1 MEIYLRFN
9 TFILT
14 YEGNYHRSERRIVL
28 LSDDSKLATE
38 RYSLTLCT
46 TISKDVITQ
55 DVLLFFQS
63 YSLLQQSFNLRTVV
77 FTESPAVFSLKK
89 KYNLT
94 VIPSVKLNAYH
105 KPVFSSIMQYA
116 EQTWNTQ
123 YYGYV
128 NGDILLSPMLFDVLL
143 TLKSNEY
150 FTPLQRPYML
160 AGRVSEVQTYSLD
173 MGSIARYSESFEA
186 LYRKGKRRNSFS
198 ADYFIYSG
206 KLMSH
211 PGMMYEDVVL
221 GRYYIDNWVMGMVL
235 LHDGILI
242 DSTEASSE

>member
-1 MEIYLRFN
+1 MEMYLRFN

-55 DVLLFFQS
+55 DVLLFFRS

-211 PGMMYEDVVL
+211 PGMIYEDVVL

>member
-1 MEIYLRFN
+1 
-9 TFILT
+9 
-14 YEGNYHRSERRIVL
+14 
-28 LSDDSKLATE
+28 
-38 RYSLTLCT
+38 
-46 TISKDVITQ
+46 
-55 DVLLFFQS
+55 
-63 YSLLQQSFNLRTVV
+63 
-77 FTESPAVFSLKK
+77 
-89 KYNLT
+89 
-94 VIPSVKLNAYH
+94 
-105 KPVFSSIMQYA
+105 MQYA

-198 ADYFIYSG
+198 A
-206 KLMSH
+206 
-211 PGMMYEDVVL
+211 V
-221 GRYYIDNWVMGMVL
+221 WVKC
-235 LHDGILI
+235 
-242 DSTEASSE
+242 